1 MPASKWR
8 LLGIRKKSPPQ
19 KKWQKRSKNRVRTG
33 ICAQNTSIFL
43 GHPSPSLHFWVFH
56 LHPPLKKKIKK
67 FQKYIYFLESEVSPP
82 KISHTPP
89 LGVFLTPSLSVQLEI
104 LPYLCYTR
112 GGGGAEEYIFISG
125 LYSPNFLVHSSKSLD
140 NKSL

>member
-1 MPASKWR
+1 MAPVRYKE
-8 LLGIRKKSPPQ
+8 KVPPPQ

-56 LHPPLKKKIKK
+56 LHPLSKKIKK
-67 FQKYIYFLESEVSPP
+67 FQKYIYFLESEVSPQ
-82 KISHTPP
+82 KILHTPP
-89 LGVFLTPSLSVQLEI
+89 LGVFLTPSLSV
-104 LPYLCYTR
+104 CYTR
-112 GGGGAEEYIFISG
+112 GGGAEEYIFISG